1 MKNLRKY
8 IGLLLTILSV
18 GMVGCQDEFDA
29 PGIKVPEATMTPNAT
44 ILEVKTKYWSDETN
58 YIDTI
63 GLNENGERIIVSGRV
78 VSSDMTG
85 NIYKN
90 LVIQDE
96 TAALTLSINQSGL
109 YNKYRVGQ
117 EIVLDVTGMYIGK
130 YSGLQ
135 QLGFPEYAEG
145 YGWQATFMPY
155 EFFQMHSELN
165 GLPEP
170 SKVDTLTVTLSSL
183 PTNPEGLR
191 KYQSQ
196 LVRLNNVHFDGGGN
210 LSYTDAHKENA
221 NRTLIDA
228 EGNTITVRNSGYA
241 TFWSQKLPE
250 GNGDVVGIL
259 SYFSSSGWQ
268 LLLRSTNDCMNF
280 GNPTLSPGAESNP
293 YSVDQVVELIN
304 DGQTASGW
312 VTGYIVGAV
321 APEVENTITSNK
333 DIEWGAPT
341 TLNNTLVIAPTP
353 EVRDIA
359 SCLVIALPQDSKLR
373 EYANLRD
380 NEANLGRQIWLSGK
394 FEQYMGVCGITG
406 NKGTAGE
413 FRIEGLD
420 IPGETPSEGNGSDT
434 APYNVAQVK
443 GGASGTGV
451 WVQGYIV
458 GWVDGA
464 DYENASKFSVPATVA
479 SNILISDNPNATS
492 VDECIPVQLVS
503 GSEPRSALNL
513 VDNPGNLGKK
523 VSLKGNIMTYFKVNG
538 LKETSE
544 YKLEGGST
552 PDVPSGPVTPVT
564 SLNETFEGVTSISGL
579 AGWTSKVVKG
589 NKAWYFTSFD
599 NNFYAAC
606 TAYKGTDDGNGYDS
620 WLITPP
626 LNVDGMSEKTFCF
639 DSQAAYSGG
648 AFEVYVMTT
657 NDPATATLTKMDCA
671 LATPPASGYSGFV
684 PSGTISLAQFSGT
697 IYIGF
702 RYTATTSASSMTY
715 CIDNVKAPASATE
728 EPSEPEKPSTP
739 SEGEGSEATPFNV
752 TAVQGGA
759 TGTGV
764 WVEGYIVGWVNG
776 ADYEGASTFSVP
788 ASVAS
793 NILLSD
799 NPNATSVAECIPVQ
813 LVSGSAVRSALNLV
827 DNPGNLGKKVAIQ
840 GNIATY
846 FKVNGLKETSAYK
859 FTDGGNDTPAPEQ
872 PSEPDQP
879 STPVEGNAADFN
891 TMNGGTPKSSYGE
904 YTSTNGWKAINSAL
918 LSGTTGS
925 DSNPRFAFLGDES
938 VFAPCLNGKVGAAG
952 VLTSPVIAGGIK
964 KLSFNYGFPFSDT
977 KCNIT
982 INIKQNGAV
991 VKSDTL
997 DITSITKFQVYNYS
1011 LDVNVDGNFEIEIVN
1026 NCASQ
1031 STSNKDRIAIWNLTW
1046 TN

>member
-165 GLPEP
+165 GLPDP

-196 LVRLNNVHFDGGGN
+196 LVRLNNVHFDGGGD

-228 EGNTITVRNSGYA
+228 EGNSITVRNSGYA
-241 TFWSQKLPE
+241 TFWSQKLPA
-250 GNGDVVGIL
+250 GNGDIVGIL
-259 SYFSSSGWQ
+259 SYFGSSGWQ

-321 APEVENTITSNK
+321 APEVENTITSND
-333 DIEWGAPT
+333 DIEWT
-341 TLNNTLVIAPTP
+341 DSVTLDNTLVIAPTP
-353 EVRDIA
+353 EVKDIA

-380 NEANLGRQIWLSGK
+380 NPANYGRQIWLSGK
-394 FEQYMGVCGITG
+394 FEKYMDVCGSKNIY
-406 NKGTAGE
+406 E

-420 IPGETPSEGNGSDT
+420 IPGEAPSEGNGSDT

-458 GWVDGA
+458 GWVNGA
-464 DYENASKFSVPATVA
+464 DYENASTFSVPATVA

-503 GSEPRSALNL
+503 GSDARSALNL
-513 VDNPGNLGKK
+513 MDNPSNLGKK
-523 VSLKGNIMTYFKVNG
+523 VSLKGNIDTYFKVNG

-544 YKLEGGST
+544 YKLEGGSDTPT
-552 PDVPSGPVTPVT
+552 PDAPTGPVT
-564 SLNETFEGVTSISGL
+564 SLNETFEGVTSVSGL

-657 NDPATATLTKMDCA
+657 NDPATATLTKINCA

-702 RYTATTSASSMTY
+702 RYTATTSAQSMTY

-728 EPSEPEKPSTP
+728 DPETPEEPTPNTPSTP
-739 SEGEGSEATPFNV
+739 
-752 TAVQGGA
+752 
-759 TGTGV
+759 
-764 WVEGYIVGWVNG
+764 I
-776 ADYEGASTFSVP
+776 
-788 ASVAS
+788 
-793 NILLSD
+793 
-799 NPNATSVAECIPVQ
+799 
-813 LVSGSAVRSALNLV
+813 
-827 DNPGNLGKKVAIQ
+827 
-840 GNIATY
+840 
-846 FKVNGLKETSAYK
+846 
-859 FTDGGNDTPAPEQ
+859 
-872 PSEPDQP
+872 
-879 STPVEGNAADFN
+879 EGNAADFN
-891 TMNGGTPKSSYGE
+891 TMNGGEPKSSYGE

-925 DSNPRFAFLGDES
+925 DSNPRFTFLGDES

-964 KLSFNYGFPFSDT
+964 KLSFNYGFPFTDS

>member
-8 IGLLLTILSV
+8 IGLLLAFMSV

-228 EGNTITVRNSGYA
+228 EGNTIIVRNSGYA

-304 DGQTASGW
+304 NDQTASGW

-321 APEVENTITSNK
+321 APEVENTITSNN
-333 DIEWGAPT
+333 DIEWT
-341 TLNNTLVIAPTP
+341 DSVTLDNTLVIAPTP
-353 EVRDIA
+353 EVKDIA

-380 NEANLGRQIWLSGK
+380 NPANYGRQIWLSGK
-394 FEQYMGVCGITG
+394 FEKYMDVCGSKNIY
-406 NKGTAGE
+406 E

-420 IPGETPSEGNGSDT
+420 IPGEAPSEGNGSDT

-464 DYENASKFSVPATVA
+464 DYENASKFSVPA
-479 SNILISDNPNATS
+479 
-492 VDECIPVQLVS
+492 
-503 GSEPRSALNL
+503 
-513 VDNPGNLGKK
+513 
-523 VSLKGNIMTYFKVNG
+523 
-538 LKETSE
+538 
-544 YKLEGGST
+544 
-552 PDVPSGPVTPVT
+552 
-564 SLNETFEGVTSISGL
+564 
-579 AGWTSKVVKG
+579 
-589 NKAWYFTSFD
+589 
-599 NNFYAAC
+599 
-606 TAYKGTDDGNGYDS
+606 
-620 WLITPP
+620 
-626 LNVDGMSEKTFCF
+626 
-639 DSQAAYSGG
+639 
-648 AFEVYVMTT
+648 
-657 NDPATATLTKMDCA
+657 
-671 LATPPASGYSGFV
+671 
-684 PSGTISLAQFSGT
+684 
-697 IYIGF
+697 
-702 RYTATTSASSMTY
+702 
-715 CIDNVKAPASATE
+715 
-728 EPSEPEKPSTP
+728 
-739 SEGEGSEATPFNV
+739 
-752 TAVQGGA
+752 
-759 TGTGV
+759 
-764 WVEGYIVGWVNG
+764 
-776 ADYEGASTFSVP
+776 
-788 ASVAS
+788 SVAS

-827 DNPGNLGKKVAIQ
+827 DNPGNFGKKVAIQ

-859 FTDGGNDTPAPEQ
+859 FTEGGGDTPTPEQ

-918 LSGTTGS
+918 LSGTSTGT
-925 DSNPRFAFLGDES
+925 DSNPKFTFLGDES

-952 VLTSPVIAGGIK
+952 ILTSPVIAGGIK